1 MHYGCYCGAGFEL
14 KARDRKSMVDDIDQ
28 FCSSACLLKF
38 LQETGDS
45 SRLKDL
51 VVSTRPNVRPAN
63 LHGVYDREIDMWFRS
78 GYEVAV
84 ERFFRQHR
92 IHWLYETRIIVYR
105 DTVAYYLPDF
115 LLPDHGYLVE
125 VKGLWLRNAKKKF
138 NKALKNK
145 FPLILIPDY
154 LIKDIKRN
162 AIHSN

>member
-38 LQETGDS
+38 L
-45 SRLKDL
+45 KDVWDPKRIDTL
-51 VVSTRPNVRPAN
+51 DFVAYPR
-63 LHGVYDREIDMWFRS
+63 HGKDWMIGHYDQKTDTFFRS

-84 ERFFRQHR
+84 AKFFDQHK
-92 IHWLYETRIIVYR
+92 ISWLYEIQMLSFRGVES
-105 DTVAYYLPDF
+105 YYLPDF
-115 LLPDHGYLVE
+115 WLPQHGYAVE
-125 VKGLWLRNAKKKF
+125 VKGLWKQKAKRKF
-138 NKALKNK
+138 INALKV
-145 FPLILIPDY
+145 FPIILIPDY